1 MQGPILPGED
11 LTTVRNVAARSRP
24 IPTRTK
30 PMAYQYSAFYGIK
43 QNKGG
48 YFITE
53 QTCVVGDTYDDAV
66 TKALYMQ
73 PQGEELV
80 ILERIAPAYD

>member
-1 MQGPILPGED
+1 MNCPILPGED
-11 LTTVRNVAARSRP
+11 LTTVRNVTAN
-24 IPTRTK
+24 T
-30 PMAYQYSAFYGIK
+30 MAYQYQAFYGIK
-43 QNKGG
+43 RNKGG
-48 YFITE
+48 YLITE

-73 PQGEELV
+73 PQGEELI